1 MEGAFR
7 ARELPE
13 DSEFL
18 AEDAVFDWSR
28 SISDNRGMHEG
39 RNSLKTLLESFLD
52 AWAEVEWRVTSIE
65 ELDGDRLL
73 VTTRVTGRGR
83 DSGIEVDASGAQ
95 VWEFRDRK
103 LVRATMFQ
111 SRDEAVE
118 ELGLER

>member
-28 SISDNRGMHEG
+28 SISDNRGVHEG
-39 RNSLKTLLESFLD
+39 RQSLKVLFESFLE
-52 AWAEVEWRVTSIE
+52 AWAEVDWRVTGTE
-65 ELDGDRLL
+65 ELDDDRLL

-103 LVRATMFQ
+103 ARAGDHVPEP
-111 SRDEAVE
+111 RRGGRRAR
-118 ELGLER
+118 LEQ